1 MIDYQCCLDCRPEDG
16 QCYRLECQYCCGCG
30 KHLVVDETTQPPSV
44 PEQFRLDPLDEP
56 KDGKVVWQNVFN
68 VEFGQGHTSVG
79 EPSGFVKNDGDKPMF
94 DLIPPEVELEVAKA
108 FTHGAKKYSA
118 NNYRKGTRWGRYIA
132 ATRRHLNAWQL
143 GEDLD
148 PDSGLSHLAHALASL
163 MMLRTLQLS
172 KAGEDDRVKP

>member
-1 MIDYQCCLDCRPEDG
+1 MKKTRTIEWPEEVKWAGPELNELPVNVDTTVD
-16 QCYRLECQYCCGCG
+16 
-30 KHLVVDETTQPPSV
+30 LVWDTVQQPLSQPPV
-44 PEQFRLDPLDEP
+44 EP
-56 KDGKVVWQNVFN
+56 ATWVNTHTTEYGVGGRTNFGK
-68 VEFGQGHTSVG
+68 
-79 EPSGFVKNDGDKPMF
+79 PAGFVKHDEDKPMF

-108 FTHGAKKYSA
+108 FTHGARKYSA

-163 MMLRTLQLS
+163 MMLRVLQLS
-172 KAGEDDRVKP
+172 NAGEDDRT